1 MEYFGDHNKDKNGE
15 IVLPLPVKIE
25 KKKLDIPAN

>member
-1 MEYFGDHNKDKNGE
+1 MEYFGKHNKVNGE
-15 IVLPLPVKIE
+15 IVLPVTVKIE